1 MRILDK
7 YLLKSFLTTLL
18 FSLIALYVI
27 FLIVDMIENLEEFL
41 DNGMGLSQVAIYYFY
56 FFPQILKLLVPV
68 AMLLSTLFTVGRL
81 SSLNEITAI
90 KSGGIS
96 LYRFMSPLMLLSILI
111 SGLHLYFNGWV
122 VPKANIA
129 KHEIESQYM
138 NKSNSIGS
146 IYDLYFRES
155 PTINLHLKSYNS
167 EKKIGENVGIEYF
180 TSKDSPRIKK
190 SIEARKI
197 KWDSVNNEWKM
208 FDAIVRKFDTEKI
221 EQVIKKDTLSIR
233 LKLTHSKIV
242 DLKRA
247 TDEMT
252 FDELK
257 SYLLLI
263 KSGGKNVDLELT
275 DYYGQYAFPIA
286 NIIVVLF
293 GVPFASV
300 KKKGGIAV
308 QIGAALVISFLY
320 LIFTKVSQA
329 VVLGTGLSPI
339 IAAWFANGL
348 FFVVGIINMI
358 KTKT

>member
-1 MRILDK
+1 MRILDR
-7 YLLKSFLTTLL
+7 YVIKSFISTLL
-18 FSLIALYVI
+18 FSFMALYAI

-41 DNGMGLSQVAIYYFY
+41 DNGMGISKIALYYFY
-56 FFPQILKLLVPV
+56 FFPEILKLLVPV

-81 SSLNEITAI
+81 SGLNEITAI

-96 LYRFMSPLMLLSILI
+96 LYRFMAPFIILSILI
-111 SGLHLYFNGWV
+111 SGVHLYFNGWV

-129 KHEIESQYM
+129 KNDIEREYM
-138 NKSNSIGS
+138 NKGSSVGS

-155 PTINLHLKSYNS
+155 PTINLHMKSYNS
-167 EKKIGENVGIEYF
+167 DRKEGYNIGIEYF
-180 TSKDSPRIKK
+180 TSIENPRLSK
-190 SIEARKI
+190 SIEANSI
-197 KWDSVNNEWKM
+197 SWDTTTNAWLLKNIILREFNNKSIESV
-208 FDAIVRKFDTEKI
+208 
-221 EQVIKKDTLSIR
+221 QR
-233 LKLTHSKIV
+233 LDSLPLELTLTHSKIV
-242 DLKRA
+242 DLKRS

-252 FDELK
+252 FDELE
-257 SYLLLI
+257 SYLSLLS
-263 KSGGKNVDLELT
+263 SGGRNVDLEMT
-275 DYYGQYAFPIA
+275 DYYGQYAFPFA

-329 VVLGTGLSPI
+329 VVLGTGLDPI
-339 IAAWFANGL
+339 IAGWFANGL
-348 FFVVGIINMI
+348 FFVVGVINLI

>member
-1 MRILDK
+1 MRILDR
-7 YLLKSFLTTLL
+7 YLLKSFITTLL
-18 FSLIALYVI
+18 FSFVALYTI
-27 FLIVDMIENLEEFL
+27 FLIVDMIENLESFL
-41 DNGMGLSQVAIYYFY
+41 DNGMGIIKIAEYYFY
-56 FFPQILKLLVPV
+56 FFPEVLKLLVPV

-96 LYRFMSPLMLLSILI
+96 LYRFMAPLMLLSILI
-111 SGLHLYFNGWV
+111 TGVHLYFNGWV

-129 KHEIESQYM
+129 KNDIEREYM
-138 NKSNSIGS
+138 NKGSSVGS

-155 PTINLHLKSYNS
+155 PTANLHMKSYNS
-167 EKKIGENVGIEYF
+167 SQKKGVNIGLEYF
-180 TSKDSPRIKK
+180 TAVNSPRLDKT
-190 SIEARKI
+190 IEANSI
-197 KWDSVNNEWKM
+197 TWDSVANNWMLNEV
-208 FDAIVRKFDTEKI
+208 IIRKFNSKNIESVSRLDSMRIELTLTHEKI
-221 EQVIKKDTLSIR
+221 I
-233 LKLTHSKIV
+233 
-242 DLKRA
+242 DLKRS

-252 FDELK
+252 FDGLK
-257 SYLLLI
+257 SYLSLL
-263 KSGGKNVDLELT
+263 KNGGKNVDLEMT

-329 VVLGTGLSPI
+329 VVLGTGLNPI
-339 IAAWFANGL
+339 IAGWFANGL
-348 FFVVGIINMI
+348 FFVVGIINLI
-358 KTKT
+358 KTRT

>member
-1 MRILDK
+1 MRIIDR
-7 YLLKSFLTTLL
+7 YVIKSFITTLL
-18 FSLIALYVI
+18 FSFVALYAI

-41 DNGMGLSQVAIYYFY
+41 DNGMGILKIAEYYFY
-56 FFPQILKLLVPV
+56 FFPEILKLLVPV

-81 SSLNEITAI
+81 SGLNEITAI

-96 LYRFMSPLMLLSILI
+96 LYRFMAPLMIFSFLV
-111 SGLHLYFNGWV
+111 SGVHLYFNGWI

-129 KHEIESQYM
+129 KNDIEREFM
-138 NKSNSIGS
+138 NKGSSVGS

-155 PTINLHLKSYNS
+155 PKANLHMKSYNS
-167 EKKIGENVGIEYF
+167 SQKKGFKIGIEYF
-180 TSKDSPRIKK
+180 RNISSPRLEK
-190 SIEARKI
+190 SIEAKSI
-197 KWDSVNNEWKM
+197 SWNPDSNNWMMKEVLIRQFNSKNIESVTRM
-208 FDAIVRKFDTEKI
+208 DSMEIDLILTHEKI
-221 EQVIKKDTLSIR
+221 I
-233 LKLTHSKIV
+233 
-242 DLKRA
+242 DLKRS

-257 SYLLLI
+257 SYLTLL
-263 KSGGKNVDLELT
+263 KNGGKNVDLEMT

-329 VVLGTGLSPI
+329 VVLGTGLNPI
-339 IAAWFANGL
+339 IAGWFANGL
-348 FFVVGIINMI
+348 FFVVGIINLI

>member
-1 MRILDK
+1 MKIIDK
-7 YLLKSFLTTLL
+7 YLLKSFIITLL
-18 FSLIALYVI
+18 FSFIALYTI
-27 FLIVDMIENLEEFL
+27 FLIVDMIENLEDFL
-41 DNGMGLSQVAIYYFY
+41 DNGMGIAKIALYYFY

-68 AMLLSTLFTVGRL
+68 AMLLSALFTVGRL
-81 SSLNEITAI
+81 SGLNEITAI
-90 KSGGIS
+90 KSGGVS
-96 LYRFMSPLMLLSILI
+96 LYRFMAPLMLLSILI
-111 SGLHLYFNGWV
+111 SGMHLYFNGWV

-129 KHEIESQYM
+129 KNDIEREFM
-138 NKSNSIGS
+138 NKGNSVGS

-155 PTINLHLKSYNS
+155 PKINLHMKSYNS
-167 EKKIGENVGIEYF
+167 ERKTGYNIGLEYF
-180 TSKDSPRIKK
+180 TNQYSPRIEK
-190 SIEARKI
+190 SIEANSI
-197 KWDSVNNEWKM
+197 QWDSVDNHWIM
-208 FDAIVRKFDTEKI
+208 TDVIVRKFNSKNI
-221 EQVIKKDTLSIR
+221 EQVFRKDTMSINLS
-233 LKLTHSKIV
+233 LTHSKIV
-242 DLKRA
+242 DLKRS
-247 TDEMT
+247 TDEMN

-257 SYLLLI
+257 SYLDLV
-263 KSGGKNVDLELT
+263 KSGGRNVDLELT
-275 DYYGQYAFPIA
+275 DYFGQYAFPFA

-348 FFVVGIINMI
+348 FFVVGIINLI

>member
-7 YLLKSFLTTLL
+7 YVIKSFISTLL
-18 FSLIALYVI
+18 FSFLALYAI

-41 DNGMGLSQVAIYYFY
+41 DNGMGITKIAMYYFY
-56 FFPQILKLLVPV
+56 FFPEILKLLVPV

-81 SSLNEITAI
+81 SGLNEITAI

-96 LYRFMSPLMLLSILI
+96 LYRFMAPLMLLSIFI
-111 SGLHLYFNGWV
+111 SGAHLYFNGWV
-122 VPKANIA
+122 VPKTNIA
-129 KHEIESQYM
+129 KNDIEREYM
-138 NKSNSIGS
+138 NKGRSVGS

-155 PTINLHLKSYNS
+155 PDINLHMKSYNS
-167 EKKIGENVGIEYF
+167 ERKEGSNIGLEYF
-180 TSKDSPRIKK
+180 STNDKLRLTKT
-190 SIEARKI
+190 IEA
-197 KWDSVNNEWKM
+197 N
-208 FDAIVRKFDTEKI
+208 AIVWNDSSESWMLKDVIIRNFDSLNI
-221 EQVIKKDTLSIR
+221 ESLQKLDSMSLDLT
-233 LKLTHSKIV
+233 LTHNKII
-242 DLKRA
+242 DLKRS

-257 SYLLLI
+257 SYLSLL
-263 KSGGKNVDLELT
+263 KSGGRNVDLELT
-275 DYYGQYAFPIA
+275 DYYGQYAFPFA

-329 VVLGTGLSPI
+329 VVLGTGLNPF
-339 IAAWFANGL
+339 IAGWFANGL
-348 FFVVGIINMI
+348 FFVVGIVNLI